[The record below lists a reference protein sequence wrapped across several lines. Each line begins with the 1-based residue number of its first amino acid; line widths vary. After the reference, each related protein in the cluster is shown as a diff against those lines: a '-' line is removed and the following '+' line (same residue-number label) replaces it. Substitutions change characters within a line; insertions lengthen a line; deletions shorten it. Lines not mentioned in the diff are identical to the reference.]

1 MPSPSL
7 ADWVA
12 RLDALGHDP
21 KPTTTGY
28 QSRCP
33 AHEDREPSL
42 SLSAGTKQA
51 VVAKCHA
58 GCDFH
63 AIRAAMNWPAN
74 GLKLRS
80 PSRITKPKPPPE
92 PVRLPHGPG
101 VTVTA
106 YRLAE
111 GTPVL
116 AIVRKQNG
124 DRKRIT
130 QWTPAGGGL
139 WIPKAMPA
147 PRPLLGLPDVLG
159 ARKVLVVEGEKCA
172 TAARKA
178 WPEMCVTTWC
188 GGTQAWELTDWEPL
202 ATKTVTLLADADD
215 TGRKAMRAIAE
226 RLEALHCTVR
236 LALPEGDT
244 GEDVAD
250 WLERDGVAAAAERIK
265 ALLPQPEAPPQ
276 DEMIRNEHYEILGL
290 VGDFVAIRIAAGRIL
305 QRTRESMMQVNT
317 LLAIA
322 PDPTWWAE
330 MCHGTM
336 GAGHARIKGAQIVN
350 SADKLGQIDMTSIYG
365 RGAAR
370 LPDGE
375 IVWHLGDR
383 LLRDGRELPLNG
395 QEQVWLAE
403 PPVRLTDS
411 AGDREILAARD
422 AVMDY
427 RWNTD
432 DDGRR
437 FLGWLVCALVGG
449 ALDWRPHLLLTAPAG
464 QGKSWLLKKVI
475 EPLYG
480 PLLLRIADG
489 TEASVARAT
498 QASSLPLVVDEAEP
512 SSGWV
517 MKLMTLLRVA
527 AGGEGKRLRSD
538 LGSSSGVTFQNP
550 RFSALLSAT
559 SVPVMSA
566 ADSTRISLC
575 NLGHAVSDW
584 GAVSRGIETA
594 MAQGGRIRSR
604 LIRDTPAIVGKAKAI
619 TDRLIVERAG
629 SSKRQHLI

>member
-1 MPSPSL
+1 
-7 ADWVA
+7 
-12 RLDALGHDP
+12 
-21 KPTTTGY
+21 
-28 QSRCP
+28 
-33 AHEDREPSL
+33 
-42 SLSAGTKQA
+42 
-51 VVAKCHA
+51 
-58 GCDFH
+58 
-63 AIRAAMNWPAN
+63 
-74 GLKLRS
+74 
-80 PSRITKPKPPPE
+80 
-92 PVRLPHGPG
+92 
-101 VTVTA
+101 
-106 YRLAE
+106 
-111 GTPVL
+111 
-116 AIVRKQNG
+116 
-124 DRKRIT
+124 
-130 QWTPAGGGL
+130 
-139 WIPKAMPA
+139 
-147 PRPLLGLPDVLG
+147 
-159 ARKVLVVEGEKCA
+159 
-172 TAARKA
+172 
-178 WPEMCVTTWC
+178 
-188 GGTQAWELTDWEPL
+188 
-202 ATKTVTLLADADD
+202 
-215 TGRKAMRAIAE
+215 
-226 RLEALHCTVR
+226 
-236 LALPEGDT
+236 
-244 GEDVAD
+244 
-250 WLERDGVAAAAERIK
+250 
-265 ALLPQPEAPPQ
+265 
-276 DEMIRNEHYEILGL
+276 
-290 VGDFVAIRIAAGRIL
+290 
-305 QRTRESMMQVNT
+305 
-317 LLAIA
+317 
-322 PDPTWWAE
+322 

-350 SADKLGQIDMTSIYG
+350 SADGLGQIDMTSIYG

-383 LLRDGRELPLNG
+383 LLRDGAELPLNG

-427 RWNTD
+427 RWHTD

-629 SSKRQHLI
+629 SSNRQPLIEGALTAGWWWWSGGRDEAVVPSQSSRPEAHDATDALHEILAIGHRTTANYEASILQCLAKAGEAPRIEDLYGIRLDEDDGILIATRHPGLTRQLRRSALGNTDLKRLLLQIPDTEYTQHPQRFGGRRYRAVRIGTDSLDQVGVGVPKGEPVRTCRDCPNDISARPNRAIYCLPCAAYRRRVRGNWVIGADPDRKQRKAIAAAAILYENGTKRPRVVSVCPERESGGVHDFADVSVRGVAVLTVAGRPHYRNLSLLRRNPLPREEPMNEPDRHESRNRWKPGPWNPARYTVHYAPRNRLLVLAWGRVVRALRRALRG